1 MLTGTV
7 TPQEAVSD
15 EQRAEHRL
23 AADIRRFSTAP
34 FDARPARTADPRELD
49 LRLFR
54 TTYLPAF
61 VASEAVE
68 EHGDRP
74 VEADLAWLRLIS
86 PGGAPTNLG
95 LLTIGKDP
103 SAHVP
108 GAYVQFIRYQGL
120 DLDAPVVDQDELRG
134 NLVFTATRLSALL
147 SANLRTRLAVGEG
160 LFQEETLP
168 DYPLEALRETCMN
181 ALMHRDYES
190 SNAPVRIA
198 WFDDRIEVTN
208 PGGPFGQV
216 RADNFDRVND
226 YRNPG
231 LARAMKAL
239 GYVNRFGRG
248 IWRIRAAMKRAGSP
262 VPEFAVSDGSW
273 SVTLRKWP

>member
-1 MLTGTV
+1 LVRTGTQPRE
-7 TPQEAVSD
+7 TLTTGQDLPSE
-15 EQRAEHRL
+15 L
-23 AADIRRFSTAP
+23 RRFSTAP
-34 FDARPARTADPRELD
+34 FDARPVLTADTGDLD
-49 LRLFR
+49 AHLFR
-54 TTYLPAF
+54 GTYLPAF
-61 VASEAVE
+61 AAAEALE
-68 EHGDRP
+68 DNQRP
-74 VEADLAWLRLIS
+74 IEADLAWLRLTT
-86 PGGAPTNLG
+86 PGGLPTALG
-95 LLTIGKDP
+95 LLAVGKDP

-120 DLDAPVVDQDELRG
+120 DLDAPVVDQHELRG
-134 NLVFTATRLSALL
+134 NLVTTATRLSSLL
-147 SANLRTRLAVGEG
+147 SGHLRTRLADGEG
-160 LFQEETLP
+160 FREEQLP

-181 ALMHRDYES
+181 AIMHRDYENS
-190 SNAPVRIA
+190 HAPARIA

-248 IWRIRAAMKRAGSP
+248 IWRIRSAMARSGSP
-262 VPEFAVSDGSW
+262 SPEFLVDASSW
-273 SVTLRKWP
+273 SVILRKWP

>member
-7 TPQEAVSD
+7 RPQQPGGELPPE
-15 EQRAEHRL
+15 EQRL
-23 AADIRRFSTAP
+23 AAEIRRFAAAP
-34 FDARPARTADPRELD
+34 FDARPSWTAQRQELD
-49 LRLFR
+49 VRLFQN
-54 TTYLPAF
+54 TYLPAF
-61 VASEAVE
+61 GASETAE
-68 EHGDRP
+68 EAGGRP
-74 VEADLAWLRLIS
+74 VEEDLARLRLIT
-86 PGGAPTNLG
+86 PGGVPTNLG
-95 LLTIGKDP
+95 LLAVGADP

-108 GAYVQFIRYQGL
+108 GAYVQFIRYQGV
-120 DLDAPVVDQDELRG
+120 DLDAPVADQHELRG
-134 NLVFTATRLSALL
+134 NLVATATRLSALL
-147 SANLRTRLAVGEG
+147 SANLRSRLTDGEG

-181 ALMHRDYES
+181 AIMHRDYES
-190 SNAPVRIA
+190 SHAPVRIA

-216 RADNFDRVND
+216 RVDNFDRVND

-248 IWRIRAAMKRAGSP
+248 IWRIRAAMDRAGSP
-262 VPEFAVSDGSW
+262 VPEFRVSDGSW

>member
-1 MLTGTV
+1 MLTGT
-7 TPQEAVSD
+7 TTTSEAISD
-15 EQRAEHRL
+15 EQRLVAE
-23 AADIRRFSTAP
+23 IRRFSAAP
-34 FDARPARTADPRELD
+34 FDARPAQTADQNDLD

-54 TTYLPAF
+54 TTYLPSF
-61 VASEAVE
+61 VASESLE
-68 EHGDRP
+68 DNQRP
-74 VEADLAWLRLIS
+74 IEADLAWLRLAT

-95 LLTIGKDP
+95 VLSVGKDP

-108 GAYVQFIRYQGL
+108 GAYVQFIRYQGR
-120 DLDAPVVDQDELRG
+120 DLGAPVGDQHELRG
-134 NLVFTATRLSALL
+134 NLVGTATRLSALL
-147 SANLRTRLAVGEG
+147 SANLRSKLTEGEG
-160 LFQEETLP
+160 LFREETLP

-181 ALMHRDYES
+181 AIMHRNYETS
-190 SNAPVRIA
+190 HAPVRIA

-208 PGGPFGQV
+208 PGGPYGQV

-248 IWRIRAAMKRAGSP
+248 IWRIRSAMARAGSP
-262 VPEFAVSDGSW
+262 VPEFRVDDGSW
-273 SVTLRKWP
+273 SVVLRKWP